1 MMDYGHKYADEKL
14 KALEKKLKKEYSK
27 AASEAYSKARSYLD
41 GFSANDKIL
50 KEKVAKGE
58 MAKSD
63 WQKWRKE
70 TLSMGEHWEDMT
82 KALNENFINANK
94 IAAEMINDTTIDAF
108 AENFNYGTYEVERLS
123 IMDTSFTLYDKTAVK
138 RLLLDEPN
146 LLPTKSL
153 EKKLTSKKMI
163 RWQTRKYRSVIT
175 QAIIQGDSIPT
186 IAERLGKETAQ
197 SNLNMAT
204 RDARTMMTSAQNGGR
219 LASYQRAKEKGITM
233 MKQWIATNDNRT
245 RHTHLEMN
253 GETREL
259 EEEFSNE
266 LQYPGDESGDPEEVY
281 NCRCTMVGELGGIDY
296 TSSDLTPDS
305 SLSSISYEDWKN
317 GR

>member
-1 MMDYGHKYADEKL
+1 MDYGHKYADDKL
-14 KALEKKLKKEYSK
+14 KALEKRLKKEYSK

-41 GFSANDKIL
+41 GFSTNDKYL
-50 KEKVAKGE
+50 YDKVVKGE
-58 MAKSD
+58 MEKSE
-63 WQKWRKE
+63 WLKWRKE
-70 TLSMGEHWEDMT
+70 TLSLGRHWEDMT
-82 KALNENFINANK
+82 KALNEDFINANK

-123 IMDTSFTLYDKTAVK
+123 RMDTSFTLYDKTAVK
-138 RLLLDEPN
+138 KLILDEPN

-153 EKKLTSKKMI
+153 EKKFTSKKMI